1 MDIYHA
7 LFWACGALC
16 AIAELL
22 ILRAVFRTTPGHDAS
37 PEVPH
42 SSHGVEIV
50 WGVLPALAL
59 IAVFWASSRALL

>member
-22 ILRAVFRTTPGHDAS
+22 ILRAVFFPAPDPSTTA
-37 PEVPH
+37 EVPQ
-42 SSHGVEIV
+42 SSHGIEML

-59 IAVFWASSRALL
+59 VAVFWASWRVLL